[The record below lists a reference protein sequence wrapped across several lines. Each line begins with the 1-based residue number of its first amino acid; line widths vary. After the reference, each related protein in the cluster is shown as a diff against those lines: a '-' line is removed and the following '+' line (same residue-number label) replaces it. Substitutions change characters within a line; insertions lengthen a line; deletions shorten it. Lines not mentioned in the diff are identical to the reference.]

1 MCNLDQLITLVLQY
15 AMMIQNNKNIVKNGK
30 KNERLLLW
38 MWISWWTPFFK
49 SYILFIS
56 CQNFEYEYKYKKRN

>member
-1 MCNLDQLITLVLQY
+1 MSQVMCSLTLFKSSLHFTQYFYQMCNLDQLITLVLQY

-38 MWISWWTPFFK
+38 MWIS
-49 SYILFIS
+49 
-56 CQNFEYEYKYKKRN
+56 